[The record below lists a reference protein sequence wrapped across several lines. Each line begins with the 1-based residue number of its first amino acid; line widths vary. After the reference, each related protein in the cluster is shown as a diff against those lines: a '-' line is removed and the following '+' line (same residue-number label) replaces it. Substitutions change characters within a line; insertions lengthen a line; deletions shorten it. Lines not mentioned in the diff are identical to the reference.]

1 MDGFKNPDSQ
11 IIKVARNLFQKNKK
25 GKVLQSSA
33 RKSALNI
40 FIRLKDE
47 NPNATI
53 KSIVDR
59 ASELTGLSASTLFK
73 IEKEAKSGILQTPG
87 KKRPNAVGKRTRLN
101 TYDSFTLQ
109 SIRRRVHSF
118 YKRNEIPT
126 VKKLLNDLN
135 NEANILQQKISE
147 RTLCR
152 LLNDIGFS
160 FKKRRRQSALIE
172 RDDIIAWRRKYLR
185 DIKLYKEQQ
194 KIIYYLDETW
204 VNAGISTTKVWQDKT
219 IKSCSDARRKG
230 LSTGLKGPSGKGG
243 RLIITHVG
251 SERGFVNDA
260 ADIFSSKKTKDYHEE
275 MDGNHF
281 ESWFKSKLIP
291 KLEPNSII
299 VMDNASYHSV
309 KEEKL
314 PTQSWRKKGIQEWLT
329 NKNIPW
335 GSDLLKLELLQIV
348 STVKHK
354 FDGYRI
360 DKIASET
367 GHKVLRLPPYH
378 CELNPIELIWAQV
391 KGYIARQNQTFKLP
405 EVKNLLLE
413 ALDKV
418 SGNDWKNA
426 VAHVTKI
433 EKEFWTMDGLIE
445 DVWEQ
450 NELTIQLSDS
460 DSTQESESFSS

>member
-59 ASELTGLSASTLFK
+59 ASELTGVSASTLFK

-101 TYDSFTLQ
+101 T
-109 SIRRRVHSF
+109 
-118 YKRNEIPT
+118 
-126 VKKLLNDLN
+126 
-135 NEANILQQKISE
+135 
-147 RTLCR
+147 
-152 LLNDIGFS
+152 
-160 FKKRRRQSALIE
+160 
-172 RDDIIAWRRKYLR
+172 

-314 PTQSWRKKGIQEWLT
+314 PTQSWRKKDIQEWLT

-354 FDGYRI
+354 FDGCRI

-460 DSTQESESFSS
+460 DSTQESKSFSS

>member
-1 MDGFKNPDSQ
+1 
-11 IIKVARNLFQKNKK
+11 
-25 GKVLQSSA
+25 
-33 RKSALNI
+33 
-40 FIRLKDE
+40 
-47 NPNATI
+47 
-53 KSIVDR
+53 
-59 ASELTGLSASTLFK
+59 
-73 IEKEAKSGILQTPG
+73 
-87 KKRPNAVGKRTRLN
+87 
-101 TYDSFTLQ
+101 
-109 SIRRRVHSF
+109 
-118 YKRNEIPT
+118 
-126 VKKLLNDLN
+126 
-135 NEANILQQKISE
+135 
-147 RTLCR
+147 
-152 LLNDIGFS
+152 
-160 FKKRRRQSALIE
+160 
-172 RDDIIAWRRKYLR
+172 
-185 DIKLYKEQQ
+185 
-194 KIIYYLDETW
+194 
-204 VNAGISTTKVWQDKT
+204 
-219 IKSCSDARRKG
+219 
-230 LSTGLKGPSGKGG
+230 
-243 RLIITHVG
+243 
-251 SERGFVNDA
+251 
-260 ADIFSSKKTKDYHEE
+260 

-314 PTQSWRKKGIQEWLT
+314 PTQSWRKKDIQEWLA

-391 KGYIARQNQTFKLP
+391 KCYIAHQNQTFKLP

-460 DSTQESESFSS
+460 DSTQESKSFSS

>member
-59 ASELTGLSASTLFK
+59 ASELTGVSASTLFK

-101 TYDSFTLQ
+101 T
-109 SIRRRVHSF
+109 
-118 YKRNEIPT
+118 
-126 VKKLLNDLN
+126 
-135 NEANILQQKISE
+135 
-147 RTLCR
+147 
-152 LLNDIGFS
+152 
-160 FKKRRRQSALIE
+160 RQSALIE

-219 IKSCSDARRKG
+219 IKSCSDARSKG

-243 RLIITHVG
+243 RLIIAHVG

-314 PTQSWRKKGIQEWLT
+314 PTQSWRKKDIQEWLT

-360 DKIASET
+360 DKIASER